1 MRKSDG
7 SVNTDTEVFTKTFN
21 VSKST
26 QSGKITITNL
36 SYDIRETG
44 ISLEGYFGY
53 SLFMTLSPGQV
64 KSGIKSD
71 SHIIIRRGPCEAQI
85 TQTSASIKKG
95 TYIRPNGISSVFG
108 QNCKFQ

>member
-7 SVNTDTEVFTKTFN
+7 SVNYDTKVFTKTFN

-44 ISLEGYFGY
+44 ISLESYFGY

-85 TQTSASIKKG
+85 TQTPASIKKG

-108 QNCKFQ
+108 QNCKFK

>member
-7 SVNTDTEVFTKTFN
+7 SVNYDTVVFTQTFK
-21 VSKST
+21 VSKNT

-36 SYDIRETG
+36 DNAIKETG
-44 ISLEGYFGY
+44 IPLESYFGY

-64 KSGIKSD
+64 KSGISSN

-85 TQTSASIKKG
+85 TQTSSSIKKG

>member
-7 SVNTDTEVFTKTFN
+7 FVNKDTVVFSQPFK
-21 VSKST
+21 VSKDT

-36 SYDIRETG
+36 YNIIKETG
-44 ISLEGYFGY
+44 ISLESYFGY

>member
-7 SVNTDTEVFTKTFN
+7 SVNYDTVVFAQTFK
-21 VSKST
+21 VSKGT
-26 QSGKITITNL
+26 QSGKITITDLYNT
-36 SYDIRETG
+36 IKETG
-44 ISLEGYFGY
+44 ISLKSYFGY

-71 SHIIIRRGPCEAQI
+71 SHIIIRRGSCEAQI
-85 TQTSASIKKG
+85 TQTFASIKKG